1 MPYSAPNVEI
11 TQVIAPTASS
21 AGVASLKGCVLGP
34 AFQIVTDEQAAGTY
48 AGTQA
53 TFAFGVINVDVG
65 LPSEGALTSEW
76 SVSSASTATGASLAV
91 TLKDVRTEL
100 LAPTGPHTNAFTG
113 PFPGPNN
120 TFTLTAGDAFIAF
133 TPGAEPVAD
142 GLQPGSFIRLAD
154 ANVADTYFL
163 IDSVDAAGGRINLS
177 APNPFGGPGFSWD
190 GTSTAAGVAIAEVV
204 MPFIPVGIAGGAS
217 SFFDLSRNFDTTPP
231 VSDAGTDRLVV
242 VEPTTYAGSID
253 IASAAANSLTLDG
266 SFVSPGMV
274 LVNPDAP
281 VATFASG
288 SPAVT
293 NVEASVVTA
302 IAALRAAGDEVSI
315 MNAVSGAIN
324 DVGSA
329 TGTTITL
336 TNNYLGG
343 GGGTQLFFL
352 LPSGPTTNWD
362 YRLEREQPDQAPL
375 REDYPYLGI
384 GLSATG
390 VTLPAG
396 LTAAGAAI
404 TNATVHFDYRAL
416 DETLATLK
424 EYANLVELAAD
435 FTAGTSALIPANPYG
450 YAMKLAFGNTAGAMS
465 ALGVDATFFTDEE
478 TAYEESFVKLIEQ
491 DIYTITLC
499 TQNSAVFDNL
509 DVHVT
514 AMSAPPTPGPYMAA
528 WRIGIFNRKLIT
540 LETKV
545 PAAGPAIAAEF
556 PNGVQPSGTSFIDPA
571 GDYIVKGVVAGNLLS
586 IEKAMSVP
594 IGGRAFSM
602 AGQRFF
608 TDSSNGFPGV
618 QTGDLLVIDEGGAD
632 DGAYYIAQ
640 NETANNRLV
649 LSSNDGNF
657 TPTAFTG
664 VDVSNEAVT
673 NWAPAA
679 VVGAA
684 TGTLPGGTITVLP
697 VEPSTLNIDPFEID
711 LTNFETTTPGLNAT
725 PTTYNITVPG
735 PIAGAGSSP
744 ANDVV
749 CDITGATGNQRITF
763 HGATDVPTLTVASG
777 TFAIGGGTLINR
789 GAGTIAIQE
798 TAGGSNESG
807 VNWIVD
813 YRGSVGPG
821 TADAA
826 GTITGFSILPGSTVN
841 AGTGNITLNTNYNP
855 QVNGGA
861 GTGAVVA
868 QITADYTPR
877 QAYAIGAQSSS
888 SPLVGEHTTL
898 TVAAS
903 TLGFASDIRGD
914 LATLGGG
921 VGWSV
926 EYTVEKE
933 LSLSEQATALAT
945 AASGIGNRRMYMT
958 WPDIALATVN
968 NVADT
973 QVPGWAWGG
982 PVAALV
988 STLPSQQGLT
998 RYSIAGLTG
1007 RQHGKDHFLTN
1018 ARLDTIAGGGT
1029 MLFEQASAASPVV
1042 IRHQLSTDMSSIFLQ
1057 ELSFTKN
1064 LDSITKT
1071 FYLMLDGLLGQY
1083 NITDGLF
1090 TVIKTKVQGKINS
1103 MIANTVPK
1111 FGGQLKPGSQLAS
1124 LAINP
1129 TLVDTVDLTIT
1140 ALCPVPLNKISVTI
1154 NASS

>member
-48 AGTQA
+48 SGTQA
-53 TFAFGVINVDVG
+53 AFAFATLTGVDVG
-65 LPSEGALTSEW
+65 LPSADALTSEW
-76 SVSSASTATGASLAV
+76 SVSSASTAVGASLAV

-100 LAPTGPHTNAFTG
+100 LAATGPHRNDDMG
-113 PFPGPNN
+113 PMGTTFALANGDDFISYGPADAGLVASFIPGM
-120 TFTLTAGDAFIAF
+120 
-133 TPGAEPVAD
+133 
-142 GLQPGSFIRLAD
+142 FIRLTD
-154 ANVADTYFL
+154 VNVADTYFL
-163 IDSVDAAGGRINLS
+163 IDSIDTGAQQLNLS
-177 APNPFGGPGFSWD
+177 IPHPFGGPNGAWD
-190 GTSTAAGVAIAEVV
+190 GTSAPAGSIAEGV
-204 MPFIPVGIAGGAS
+204 MPFIPVGVAGGAS
-217 SFFDLSRNFDTTPP
+217 SFFDMGRNFDTTPV

-242 VEPTTYAGSID
+242 IEPTTYAGSID
-253 IASAAANSLTLDG
+253 IASAVGNDLALDG
-266 SFVSPGMV
+266 SFVSPGLLLVDPDNAAGDFTQTTDTV
-274 LVNPDAP
+274 LNANGD
-281 VATFASG
+281 
-288 SPAVT
+288 
-293 NVEASVVTA
+293 VVTA
-302 IAALRAAGDEVSI
+302 IAALIAAGDEVSI
-315 MNAVSGAIN
+315 MNITSGAIN
-324 DVGSA
+324 DVTSA
-329 TGTTITL
+329 VGTTITL
-336 TNNYLGG
+336 TDNYLGAG
-343 GGGTQLFFL
+343 GAGQLFYL
-352 LPSGPTTNWD
+352 LVSGPTTNWD
-362 YRLEREQPDQAPL
+362 YRLEREQPDQLPL
-375 REDYPYLGI
+375 REDYPYLNI
-384 GLSATG
+384 AVSATG
-390 VTLPAG
+390 VTLPTG

-416 DETLATLK
+416 DESLATLK

-435 FTAGTSALIPANPYG
+435 FSAGTSALIPANPYG

-491 DIYTITLC
+491 DVYTITLC

-545 PAAGPAIAAEF
+545 PAAGPAIEAEI
-556 PNGVQPSGTSFIDPA
+556 PNGVQASGTSFIDPA
-571 GDYIVKGVVAGNLLS
+571 GDYVVNGVVVGDLLS
-586 IEKAMSVP
+586 IEMAMSAE
-594 IGGRAFSM
+594 IGGAAFSSP
-602 AGQRFF
+602 GTRFF
-608 TDSSNGFPGV
+608 TDHNGGFPGV
-618 QTGDLLVIDEGGAD
+618 QTGDLLDLDSGGAD
-632 DGAYYIAQ
+632 DGVYYVAQ

-657 TPTAFTG
+657 TPTSFTG
-664 VDVSNEAVT
+664 IAVANESVA

-684 TGTLPGGTITVLP
+684 TGTLPAGGPLAELP
-697 VEPSTLNIDPFEID
+697 MEPSTLNIDPFEIE
-711 LTNFETTTPGLNAT
+711 LTNFETTTAGVNAAI
-725 PTTYNITVPG
+725 TTYNITVPG
-735 PIAGAGSSP
+735 PIADGNTSP
-744 ANDVV
+744 AYDVV
-749 CDITGATGNQRITF
+749 CDITGPSGNQRVTFDGITD
-763 HGATDVPTLTVASG
+763 APTLTVSAAGFTLGLG
-777 TFAIGGGTLINR
+777 TSINR
-789 GAGTIAIQE
+789 AAGTITIQE

-807 VNWIVD
+807 DNWIVD
-813 YRGSVGPG
+813 YRGTVGPG
-821 TADAA
+821 TADAT
-826 GTITGFSILPGSTVN
+826 GVITGVGIAGGSTVN
-841 AGTGNITLNTNYNP
+841 AGTGAITLNTLYNP
-855 QVNGGA
+855 QANGGA

-868 QITADYTPR
+868 QVTADYSPR
-877 QAYAIGAQSSS
+877 QAYSIIAQSPS

-898 TVAAS
+898 TVAAA
-903 TLGFASDIRGD
+903 TLGFASDIRGA

-921 VGWSV
+921 VAWSV

-945 AASGIGNRRMYMT
+945 AASGVGSRRMYMT

-1103 MIANTVPK
+1103 MIANVVPK

-1124 LAINP
+1124 LAVNP
-1129 TLVDTVDLTIT
+1129 TQVDTVDLTIT